1 MSQFIQLHTHSYV
14 RTRTYTHFNP
24 STAPLK
30 THIGL
35 AFKTDSIVIGK
46 DPFVKGSLVWIS
58 RNRKKIYTNNGNRKR
73 RRKKNHQTWKCTLS
87 KAIAIGLERTYLHFH
102 LTPSTGRFG
111 WILLGRKAVIWG
123 RALFHPLYSHRSK
136 EINVLVIRR
145 RFTPINIH
153 MQHTGV
159 AKHCNKPALILALI
173 SGGW

>member
-58 RNRKKIYTNNGNRKR
+58 RNRKKYIQTMEIEKEEE
-73 RRKKNHQTWKCTLS
+73 KKIIK
-87 KAIAIGLERTYLHFH
+87 LESAHYPRPLPLVSREHIFT
-102 LTPSTGRFG
+102 STGRFG
-111 WILLGRKAVIWG
+111 WILLGRKAVIWD